1 MRIFIATLKINYCSM
16 LKNKGNTVNI
26 MNYLNIRTGAFMPKN
41 VFISIAL
48 GFSILGFNS
57 LANAEAVIPLKQLVE
72 KVISSNPEVQAK
84 YHAYVGAGYEQDLVK
99 GGYLPKV
106 DIQSTYRKQEEMD
119 SIRNSNGTEIPRFNN
134 ELILRQ
140 MIFDGMAT
148 PNEVNRLGHAK
159 RVRYYELQDAM
170 QNTTLEFMRGYMD
183 TLRFRQL
190 TEYAKNNY
198 VAHKQ
203 LFDRIKERVDAGV
216 ARRVDLE
223 QATGRLALAEANLL
237 TEATNLH
244 DVTARIQRLLG
255 ELPPSTLEQPDFY
268 KAGVEAT
275 AADALR
281 VAYLQN
287 PNILATS
294 EDIQATKD
302 EVKTKEAKFLPRL
315 DLQARKNLGTSS
327 DGRNSTS
334 AADVLELTM
343 NFNLFNGFSDKAA
356 VSQTI
361 EKLNTAND
369 MRDKACVD
377 TRQLVTI
384 AYNDITQLKE
394 QLTYRDTHQKS
405 IENAREAY
413 RKQFDIG
420 QRTLLDLLDTEN
432 EYFQARRSF
441 TNTDYDIQTAYARL
455 YATQGELL
463 NKIGSQRQGLPEIN
477 REAYMDAANI
487 CQAVAPEQLNI
498 DKAALLA
505 DAKPLEVSDRFLPKP
520 IAAKPAATCSA
531 EVVTARVNDWASAW
545 RHKDYDNY
553 MKFYADNFTPEPP
566 LTKDEWQSQR
576 KKRLATSG
584 KINLEL
590 TNLQVT
596 CDGDK
601 AKVEFDQDY
610 SVTTYKLQKAKDDL
624 GCQVCNAKRIATK
637 GYADKVHKTLDF
649 EKTNA
654 AGVSQWQ
661 IVRELTS
668 Q

>member
-1 MRIFIATLKINYCSM
+1 
-16 LKNKGNTVNI
+16 
-26 MNYLNIRTGAFMPKN
+26 
-41 VFISIAL
+41 
-48 GFSILGFNS
+48 
-57 LANAEAVIPLKQLVE
+57 
-72 KVISSNPEVQAK
+72 
-84 YHAYVGAGYEQDLVK
+84 
-99 GGYLPKV
+99 
-106 DIQSTYRKQEEMD
+106 
-119 SIRNSNGTEIPRFNN
+119 
-134 ELILRQ
+134 
-140 MIFDGMAT
+140 MIFDGFAT
-148 PNEVNRLGHAK
+148 PSEVSRLGHAK

-170 QNTTLEFMRGYMD
+170 QNTSLEFLRGYMD
-183 TLRFRQL
+183 ALRYRQL
-190 TEYAKNNY
+190 TDFAKSNY

-203 LFDRIKERVDAGV
+203 LFDKINERVTAGV

-244 DVTARIQRLLG
+244 DVTARMQRLLG
-255 ELPPSTLEQPDFY
+255 ELPPETLEQPDFY
-268 KAGVEAT
+268 KSGAEPTAVE
-275 AADALR
+275 ALR
-281 VAYLQN
+281 VAYLKN

-302 EVKTKEAKFLPRL
+302 EVKTKEAKYLPRL

-327 DGRNSTS
+327 DGRNSTN

-361 EKLNTAND
+361 EKMNVAND
-369 MRDKACVD
+369 MRDKACID

-384 AYNDITQLKE
+384 AYNDINQLKE
-394 QLTYRDTHQKS
+394 QLAYRDTHQKS

-432 EYFQARRSF
+432 EYFQAKRAY

-455 YATQGELL
+455 YASQGELL
-463 NKIGSQRQGLPEIN
+463 NKIGSQRQGLPEIS
-477 REAYMDAANI
+477 REAYMDAANV
-487 CQAVAPEQLNI
+487 CQAVAPEQLGI

-505 DAKPLEVSDRFLPKP
+505 DAKPLPVGDKVMPKP
-520 IAAKPAATCSA
+520 VPKPANTCSA
-531 EVVTARVNDWASAW
+531 DVVTARVNDWASAW

-553 MKFYADNFTPEPP
+553 IKFYADNFTPEPP
-566 LTKDEWQSQR
+566 LTKDEWQAQR

-584 KINLEL
+584 KINLDI

-624 GCQVCNAKRIATK
+624 GCQVCNAKRVAKK
-637 GYADKVHKTLDF
+637 GFADKVHKTLDF
-649 EKTNA
+649 EKTNE

-661 IVRELTS
+661 IVRELTAK
-668 Q
+668 